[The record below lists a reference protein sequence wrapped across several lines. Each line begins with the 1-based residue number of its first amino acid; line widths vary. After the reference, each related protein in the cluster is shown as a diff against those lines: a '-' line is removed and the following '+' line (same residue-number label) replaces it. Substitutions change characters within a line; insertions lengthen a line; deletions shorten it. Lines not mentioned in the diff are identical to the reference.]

1 MTRLLKLGLALKLEA
16 QGVDSGKFDQLQ
28 SIDVVAESLR
38 SRKTDFSSHAA
49 PDGTVTLMF
58 SDMEGFTPMT
68 ERLGDLKARDII
80 RAHNRIVRAS
90 LAAHGGYE
98 VELFGDGF
106 LLAFESARQAVL
118 CAVAMQQDF
127 ARYSEEHAEEPIRIR
142 IGVHT
147 GEVLRDADKFF
158 GKTVILAARI
168 AAQAEGGQILVSS
181 LLMQLTKSVGDVRF
195 GDAREVSLKGIS
207 EAQTVVDVLWE

>member
-1 MTRLLKLGLALKLEA
+1 MARLVELGLALKLEA
-16 QGVDSGKFDQLQ
+16 QGVDSGHFDQMQ
-28 SIDVVAESLR
+28 SIDVVAQSLR
-38 SRKTDFSSHAA
+38 SRKTDFTSQAA

-58 SDMEGFTPMT
+58 SDMQGFTPMT
-68 ERLGDLKARDII
+68 ERLGDLKARDVI

-98 VELFGDGF
+98 VELYGDGF

-118 CAVAMQQDF
+118 CAVAMQRDL

-142 IGVHT
+142 IGIHT

-158 GKTVILAARI
+158 GRTVILAARI

-181 LLMQLTKSVGDVRF
+181 LLKQLTESVGDVRF
-195 GDAREVSLKGIS
+195 GDEREVSLKGIS
-207 EAQTVVDVLWE
+207 EAQTLVDVHWE